1 MAENRPQGR
10 KTNVTG
16 QSTGA
21 YRRGDGLN
29 TGPVGKSGSNPFN
42 TNQSSSK
49 PGMSRAAKAGG
60 GGGLLLIAFLLFFL
74 LRGCGGSG
82 SMLSSDLMGGQSG
95 SGSYVTDNSGYSG
108 SSSAGTSS
116 SGSSS
121 SDSSAL
127 GGLDSLFQGGTTAAA
142 ANIVTLFIFVF
153 PFFVFGVD

>member
-42 TNQSSSK
+42 SNQSSPK

-60 GGGLLLIAFLLFFL
+60 GGGLLLVFLLLFFL

-82 SMLSSDLMGGQSG
+82 SCSDLRRPAGGGTGSSG
-95 SGSYVTDNSGYSG
+95 QQLPG
-108 SSSAGTSS
+108 SSSARTDLRSFFRQQL
-116 SGSSS
+116 SGRTGRSVPGRHHHR
-121 SDSSAL
+121 
-127 GGLDSLFQGGTTAAA
+127 GGSQPLCQPPGQHEL
-142 ANIVTLFIFVF
+142 LRHRR
-153 PFFVFGVD
+153 